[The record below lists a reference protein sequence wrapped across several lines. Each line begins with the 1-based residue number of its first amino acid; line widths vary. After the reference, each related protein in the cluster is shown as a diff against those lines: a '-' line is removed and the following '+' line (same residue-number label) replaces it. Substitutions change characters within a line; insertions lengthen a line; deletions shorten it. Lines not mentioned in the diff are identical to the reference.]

1 MNKKLLSVLALA
13 MTMTAQA
20 QVASDVFAPYK
31 QTDMRMPSVPLV
43 VNDPYFSIWSPYDH
57 LNDGSTRH
65 WTNDEM
71 PIDGLLRVDGKTY
84 CFMGTTDKVV
94 LKPIAPMANKEAWEA
109 KYTHRTPAAG
119 WEKPGFDASA
129 WRNGKAAWGSNDQQH
144 VRSHWSDTG
153 SDLYVRREVNLSSAD
168 AAADLYLIYS
178 HDDVFELYINGT
190 KVADT
195 GETWVNN
202 VKLHLDGKLK
212 GLLHEGRN
220 VIAAHCHNTTGGAY
234 TDFGLF
240 KNTAKPV
247 GKVEMAK
254 QLAVDVLATNTYYTL
269 QCGPVALDLVFTAP
283 MLIDDLD
290 LLSTPVNYV
299 SYQVRSL
306 DKKEH
311 NVQLLLNSSPRIA
324 SNTADQAMKSTTLN
338 VGGTQYLK
346 TGTVDQPILAKT
358 GDGICIDWGYYYVP
372 AINGEVSLQNENE
385 QTLAFVSTGKLL
397 PSEKEVVS
405 RDETAHPTLSYLH
418 DFGNVKLAAS
428 FALVG
433 YDEVQDIEY
442 MYKRYKG
449 YWAHEGK
456 VTIFDAFKKLQAG
469 YAQIMDRCRALDK
482 RIYDDA
488 FASGGKKYA
497 ELLSGS
503 YRHVIAAHKL
513 FKDEDGKLLFFSK
526 ENNSNGCVNTVDLTY
541 PESPLFLLYNPDL
554 QKAQMTSI
562 FDYSLS
568 GRWTK
573 PFAAHDLGTYPRANG
588 QVYGGD
594 MPLEESGNL
603 LTLAATICKLEG
615 KVDYVLPYWDILRT
629 WTDYLVENGQDPS
642 NQLCTDDFAG
652 HWAHNCNLSL
662 KAIMGVAAFAE
673 LAELKGDK
681 ADAEKYMSKAREM
694 AQIWVKTA
702 DDGDHYRLAFDRPGT
717 WSQKYNI
724 VWDELWQTNL
734 FPKSVVDKELKYYLT
749 KQNRYGL
756 PLDIRKDYTKS
767 DWIMWTASMA
777 RDRKTFEKFL
787 NPMWDY
793 VNETPSRVPISDW
806 YDTKT
811 SKMIG
816 FKARSVIGGHW
827 MRVLMDKM
835 RK

>member
-1 MNKKLLSVLALA
+1 
-13 MTMTAQA
+13 
-20 QVASDVFAPYK
+20 
-31 QTDMRMPSVPLV
+31 
-43 VNDPYFSIWSPYDH
+43 
-57 LNDGSTRH
+57 
-65 WTNDEM
+65 
-71 PIDGLLRVDGKTY
+71 
-84 CFMGTTDKVV
+84 
-94 LKPIAPMANKEAWEA
+94 
-109 KYTHRTPAAG
+109 
-119 WEKPGFDASA
+119 
-129 WRNGKAAWGSNDQQH
+129 
-144 VRSHWSDTG
+144 
-153 SDLYVRREVNLSSAD
+153 
-168 AAADLYLIYS
+168 
-178 HDDVFELYINGT
+178 
-190 KVADT
+190 
-195 GETWVNN
+195 
-202 VKLHLDGKLK
+202 
-212 GLLHEGRN
+212 
-220 VIAAHCHNTTGGAY
+220 
-234 TDFGLF
+234 
-240 KNTAKPV
+240 
-247 GKVEMAK
+247 
-254 QLAVDVLATNTYYTL
+254 
-269 QCGPVALDLVFTAP
+269 
-283 MLIDDLD
+283 
-290 LLSTPVNYV
+290 
-299 SYQVRSL
+299 
-306 DKKEH
+306 
-311 NVQLLLNSSPRIA
+311 
-324 SNTADQAMKSTTLN
+324 
-338 VGGTQYLK
+338 
-346 TGTVDQPILAKT
+346 
-358 GDGICIDWGYYYVP
+358 
-372 AINGEVSLQNENE
+372 
-385 QTLAFVSTGKLL
+385 
-397 PSEKEVVS
+397 
-405 RDETAHPTLSYLH
+405 
-418 DFGNVKLAAS
+418 
-428 FALVG
+428 
-433 YDEVQDIEY
+433 
-442 MYKRYKG
+442 
-449 YWAHEGK
+449 
-456 VTIFDAFKKLQAG
+456 
-469 YAQIMDRCRALDK
+469 
-482 RIYDDA
+482 
-488 FASGGKKYA
+488 
-497 ELLSGS
+497 
-503 YRHVIAAHKL
+503 
-513 FKDEDGKLLFFSK
+513 
-526 ENNSNGCVNTVDLTY
+526 
-541 PESPLFLLYNPDL
+541 
-554 QKAQMTSI
+554 MTSI